1 MTNEVI
7 KLKNLQKDINGTK
20 IVDIDT
26 LTIKQGEIYG
36 FLGPNGAGKSTT
48 MKLIL
53 GLMEPTQGE
62 ISLFGQKI
70 KGNRNEQLKQI
81 GSLIEEPS
89 YYGNLTGYENLKV
102 MQKLLRFPEKNIIE
116 ALSIV
121 GLVDAKNKLVKNYSL
136 GMKQRLGIALA
147 IVRFPKVLI
156 LDEPTNGLDPAGI
169 HEIRELIKNFPKKYG
184 ITVMISSHILS
195 EIEQMATTVG
205 ILNHGKLLYEG
216 YLHELE
222 NGYSGN
228 MLFRVNDQGRTILL
242 QELRSFGFTA
252 DFRKDGYIQ
261 TAFLKDKDTANLI
274 RSLSNKA
281 IDIYEIRK
289 EKDTLES
296 IFLEMTMKEGV

>member
-1 MTNEVI
+1 MNNEII
-7 KLKNLQKDINGTK
+7 KLHNLQKEIDGTK
-20 IVDIDT
+20 IVDIDS
-26 LTIKQGEIYG
+26 LSIKEGEIYG

-53 GLMEPTQGE
+53 GLMEQTKGE
-62 ISLFGQKI
+62 IFLLGQKLI
-70 KGNRNEQLKQI
+70 GNKNQYLKQI

-89 YYGNLTGYENLKV
+89 YYANLTGYENLV
-102 MQKLLRFPEKNIIE
+102 LMQKLLKFPKKNIIE
-116 ALSIV
+116 ALSMV
-121 GLVDAKNKLVKNYSL
+121 GLVDAKDKLVKNYSL

-169 HEIRELIKNFPKKYG
+169 HEIRELIKSFPKKYG

-195 EIEQMATTVG
+195 EIQQIATTVG

-216 YLHELE
+216 CLHELE
-222 NGYSGN
+222 DRYSGN
-228 MLFRVNDQGRTILL
+228 MLFRVNDQGRTVLL
-242 QELRSFGFTA
+242 EELIKFGIRA

-261 TAFLKDKDTANLI
+261 TPILKDRDTANVI
-274 RSLSNKA
+274 RSLSKQSV
-281 IDIYEIRK
+281 DIYEIRK

-296 IFLEMTMKEGV
+296 IFLEMTMKEGI

>member
-1 MTNEVI
+1 MTNELI
-7 KLKNLQKDINGTK
+7 KLNNLQKEIDGTK
-20 IVDIDT
+20 IVDINK
-26 LTIKQGEIYG
+26 LTVNEGEIYG

-62 ISLFGQKI
+62 ISLFGKKV
-70 KGNRNEQLKQI
+70 KGNRNHELKQV

-89 YYGNLTGYENLKV
+89 YYANLTGYENLMV
-102 MQKLLRFPEKNIIE
+102 MQKLLRFPKKNIME
-116 ALSIV
+116 VLSIV
-121 GLVDAKNKLVKNYSL
+121 GLVEAKDKLVKNYSL

-147 IVRFPKVLI
+147 IVRFPKILI

-169 HEIRELIKNFPKKYG
+169 HEIRELIKSFPKKYG

-216 YLHELE
+216 YLRELE
-222 NGYSGN
+222 DGYSGN
-228 MLFRVNDQGRTILL
+228 MLFRVNDQGRTVLL
-242 QELRSFGFTA
+242 EQLTNFEITA
-252 DFRKDGYIQ
+252 DFRQDGYIQ
-261 TAFLKDKDTANLI
+261 TRILKDKDTANLI
-274 RSLSNKA
+274 RSLSNQA
-281 IDIYEIRK
+281 VDIYEIKK

>member
-7 KLKNLQKDINGTK
+7 KLDNLQKEIDGTK
-20 IVDIDT
+20 IVDIDC
-26 LTIKQGEIYG
+26 LTVKEGDIYG

-53 GLMEPTQGE
+53 GLMEQTQGE
-62 ISLFGQKI
+62 ISIFEQKV
-70 KGNRNEQLKQI
+70 KGNRNNQLKQI

-89 YYGNLTGYENLKV
+89 YYANLTGYENLVV
-102 MQKLLRFPEKNIIE
+102 MQKLLRFPKKNIME

-121 GLVDAKNKLVKNYSL
+121 GLVEAKDKLVKNYSL

-147 IVRFPKVLI
+147 IVRFPKILI

-169 HEIRELIKNFPKKYG
+169 HEIRELIKSFPKKYG

-216 YLHELE
+216 YLYELE
-222 NGYSGN
+222 GEHSGN

-242 QELRSFGFTA
+242 EKLRSFGVTA
-252 DFRKDGYIQ
+252 DFRQDGYIE
-261 TAFLKDKDTANLI
+261 TPILKDRDTANLI
-274 RSLSNKA
+274 RTLSNQS

-289 EKDTLES
+289 EKNTLES
-296 IFLEMTMKEGV
+296 IFLEMTMKEGA